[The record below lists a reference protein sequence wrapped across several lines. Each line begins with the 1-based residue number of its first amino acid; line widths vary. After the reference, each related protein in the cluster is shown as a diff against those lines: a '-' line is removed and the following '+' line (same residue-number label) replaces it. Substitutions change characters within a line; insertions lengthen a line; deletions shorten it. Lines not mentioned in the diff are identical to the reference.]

1 MTKKSVAII
10 GEGETEW
17 FYFESMR
24 ILKRYSYQ
32 LKPTFPKH
40 SDWRYIFKQAR
51 QCIKEGYDKVFC
63 LIDMDVMYTKPNE
76 MVSYKAAKEK
86 LLKEGAII
94 LETNPCTEFWF
105 LIHFLPT
112 LSTKNYRN
120 CDEVVK
126 DLRKYLP
133 GYEKSKAYFKKT
145 NLYQY
150 LTSNGDLQ
158 KAIQYA
164 DQLYEIA
171 QKTPEDYHSYTQI
184 HKVLIQ
190 LDSLEQDEKQ

>member
-1 MTKKSVAII
+1 MAPS
-10 GEGETEW
+10 
-17 FYFESMR
+17 FR
-24 ILKRYSYQ
+24 IFSFFALY
-32 LKPTFPKH
+32 
-40 SDWRYIFKQAR
+40 
-51 QCIKEGYDKVFC
+51 
-63 LIDMDVMYTKPNE
+63 
-76 MVSYKAAKEK
+76 
-86 LLKEGAII
+86 
-94 LETNPCTEFWF
+94 ETNPCTEFWF
-105 LIHFLPT
+105 LVHFLPT

-133 GYEKSKAYFKKT
+133 GYEKSKKYFKKT
-145 NLYQY
+145 NLYQD
-150 LTSNGDLQ
+150 LTSKGDLQ

>member
-1 MTKKSVAII
+1 MTALNSCVFFPITNLPFSLYPA
-10 GEGETEW
+10 
-17 FYFESMR
+17 
-24 ILKRYSYQ
+24 KRLGHY
-32 LKPTFPKH
+32 
-40 SDWRYIFKQAR
+40 
-51 QCIKEGYDKVFC
+51 
-63 LIDMDVMYTKPNE
+63 
-76 MVSYKAAKEK
+76 
-86 LLKEGAII
+86 
-94 LETNPCTEFWF
+94 WF

-158 KAIQYA
+158 KAIRYA

-171 QKTPEDYHSYTQI
+171 QKTPEDSHSYTQI